1 LDKLIVRYNIVKDC
15 TGCRAFFKNSSV
27 REGGGGVYKKGPYY
41 IFITECGEITDG
53 VDGTK
58 FGVVSYVIVWGSE
71 CILPQKMFV
80 FFHP

>member
-1 LDKLIVRYNIVKDC
+1 MS
-15 TGCRAFFKNSSV
+15 AH
-27 REGGGGVYKKGPYY
+27 
-41 IFITECGEITDG
+41 GEMTDG